1 MAVLDI
7 TFINTGAN
15 YLCMLKDGSQ
25 GKYFFIGMIAV
36 VAVISLFII
45 FPFLTSILSGAILA
59 FVFYPL
65 YNWMQK
71 HIRYKSVAAFI
82 TAVIIVLIVT
92 IPAVIIIKNATAE
105 SHYLY
110 LRLKQQ
116 VFTGQLIDTHCYEDG
131 FVCKFVND
139 INGLLRED
147 SIRSYLLN
155 LLNDVLTFV
164 TKKVSSFIFTLP
176 ALVIHLVVVLFTT
189 YYMLKDGAEII
200 QRVAKVAPLKVHHQE
215 EIVKQFGDVTYAV
228 IYGSFVVALV
238 QGTLGAFGF
247 WLFGIN
253 NFIWWAIVMTFF
265 ALIPFIGTWVV
276 WLPASLFLGI
286 TGYVQ
291 ADTVLVWKGIGLFF
305 FGLLIISTIDN
316 ILKPV
321 IVAGRARVH
330 PLLIVIGILGGL
342 FAFGLIGIIIGPIVL
357 ALFQTL
363 LEIYERE
370 RRPHIRDLEVD
381 ILGHVHKRPHGRR
394 H

>member
-1 MAVLDI
+1 
-7 TFINTGAN
+7 
-15 YLCMLKDGSQ
+15 MLKDGSQ
-25 GKYFFIGMIAV
+25 GKYFFVGMIAV
-36 VAVISLFII
+36 VAVISLLII
-45 FPFLTSILSGAILA
+45 FPFLTSILSGSILA

-71 HIRYKSVAAFI
+71 RIKYKGVAAFI
-82 TAVIIVLIVT
+82 TAVLIVLIVA
-92 IPAVIIIKNATAE
+92 IPAFFVIKNATTE

-116 VFTGQLIDTHCYEDG
+116 VFAGQLIDSRCYEDS
-131 FVCKFVND
+131 FICRSVND
-139 INGLLRED
+139 INSLLHED
-147 SIRSYLLN
+147 AVRSYLLN
-155 LLNDVLTFV
+155 LLNDVLAFI

-176 ALVIHLVVVLFTT
+176 ALIIHLVVVLFTI
-189 YYMLKDGAEII
+189 YYVLKDGQDFINRA
-200 QRVAKVAPLKVHHQE
+200 AKVAPLKVHHQE
-215 EIVKQFGDVTYAV
+215 QIVKQFGDVTYAV

-238 QGTLGAFGF
+238 QGTLGAFGL
-247 WLFGIN
+247 WLFGIQ

-265 ALIPFIGTWVV
+265 ALIPFVGTWVV

-291 ADTVLVWKGIGLFF
+291 SDTLLIWKGTGLFF
-305 FGLLIISTIDN
+305 FGLLIISTVDN

-370 RRPHIRDLEVD
+370 RRPHIEELEVD
-381 ILGHVHKRPHGRR
+381 ILGHMHKRPHGRR